1 MTASTTLP
9 NTVPTTVP
17 TTTGSAHL
25 RPPSV
30 RSRAAA
36 ETRER
41 ILHAAL
47 GSIASRGYE
56 GTSLDS
62 LGAAIGV
69 TKQTILHHFGSKDGL
84 LGAIVARSAAEL
96 VAAIGGALRSA
107 PISSRTTESVLSVVD
122 RTVRAAFRLAAFR
135 PELIALTRE
144 VARLGD
150 RQTTDLLRALDP
162 LTVPAT
168 RYLDRAVHDGAVRQ
182 HDAHALLMGTYAR
195 LIGAATEVEVM
206 RQLGVEPPLRILVR
220 RQNGLLSELHRALAP
235 DETRSI

>member
-1 MTASTTLP
+1 MAT
-9 NTVPTTVP
+9 
-17 TTTGSAHL
+17 
-25 RPPSV
+25 
-30 RSRAAA
+30 
-36 ETRER
+36 
-41 ILHAAL
+41 
-47 GSIASRGYE
+47 RGYD

-62 LGAAIGV
+62 LGVTIGL

-84 LGAIVARSAAEL
+84 LSALVERSASEL
-96 VAAIGGALRSA
+96 VAAIGGALRAA
-107 PISSRTTESVLSVVD
+107 PLRERSTESVLTVVD

-150 RQTTDLLRALDP
+150 RQTAELLRALDP

-168 RYLDRAVHDGAVRQ
+168 RFLARAVRDGAVRP
-182 HDAHALLMGTYAR
+182 HDSHALLMGTYAR

-220 RQNGLLSELHRALAP
+220 RQNGLLSELHRALDPA
-235 DETRSI
+235 DRSR

>member
-9 NTVPTTVP
+9 NNPE
-17 TTTGSAHL
+17 
-25 RPPSV
+25 SV
-30 RSRAAA
+30 RGTSRTPRSRTAAD
-36 ETRER
+36 TRER
-41 ILHAAL
+41 ILDTAL
-47 GSIASRGYE
+47 ASIATRGYD

-84 LGAIVARSAAEL
+84 LRAIVERSASQL
-96 VAAIGGALRSA
+96 VTAIGGALRAA
-107 PISSRTTESVLSVVD
+107 PIGGRTTESVLTVVD

-168 RYLDRAVHDGAVRQ
+168 RYLDRAVRAGVVRP

-235 DETRSI
+235 EGGPG